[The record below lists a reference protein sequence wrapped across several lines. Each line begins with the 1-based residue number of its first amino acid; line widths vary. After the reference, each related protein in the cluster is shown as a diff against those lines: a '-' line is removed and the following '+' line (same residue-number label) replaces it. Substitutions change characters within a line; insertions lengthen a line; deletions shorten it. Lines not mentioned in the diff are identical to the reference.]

1 MKKITP
7 EELYAK
13 LYDIEVPDWEGEVD
27 FYRELM
33 AHSPLVKSYGVLE
46 IACGTGRITLQLAKD
61 GINITGLDLSP
72 EMMDVAQK
80 KSVGMSNVNWVVG
93 DMRTFDT

>member
-7 EELYAK
+7 EELNAK

-33 AHSPLVKSYGVLE
+33 
-46 IACGTGRITLQLAKD
+46 
-61 GINITGLDLSP
+61 GLLL
-72 EMMDVAQK
+72 
-80 KSVGMSNVNWVVG
+80 W
-93 DMRTFDT
+93 